1 MPDCMFAPRL
11 KLNDRKQRKRGE
23 TIDKVARERP
33 KEARKAAKRL
43 GVHGST
49 IFARLPYLDLQNVW
63 MVPLCHALLY
73 GVVKDFVAAFLDG
86 G

>member
-1 MPDCMFAPRL
+1 MFVPRL

-23 TIDKVARERP
+23 AIDKVAREQP
-33 KEARKAAKRL
+33 KEAKKAAKRL

-49 IFARLPYLDLQNVW
+49 LFARLQYVDLQNVW

-73 GVVKDFVAAFLDG
+73 GVVKDFVAAYLDSG
-86 G
+86 